1 MNSQYSSVNAEISNV
16 SLSQGDRLSGDL
28 HFDDQEVWTLGTGDV
43 GVNLTQAAAHEI
55 GHSLGLD
62 HSSDS
67 SALMAPVYRGYKQ
80 EFDLQPDDIEKIQ
93 ALYGKSTTAPQT
105 VPAEKEWTPTKAP
118 PRSNGSDRSFCP
130 FCIVL

>member
-1 MNSQYSSVNAEISNV
+1 ML

-28 HFDDQEVWTLGTGDV
+28 HFDDQEVWTLGTTT

-62 HSSDS
+62 HSKDS
-67 SALMAPVYRGYKQ
+67 NALMAPIYRGYKL

-93 ALYGKSTTAPQT
+93 ALYGKSTTAPES
-105 VPAEKEWTPTKAP
+105 VPAEKEWIPTKAP
-118 PRSNGSDRSFCP
+118 PGSSGSAGSGGPGGSFCP
-130 FCIVL
+130 CFCTLL